1 MISHFLSQPSH
12 EMRGLDVVGCIF
24 EKHRFTHCSHGMYG
38 LGVVGWFFCVN
49 MVGVPLFRF
58 HIVVSFDFC
67 DESL

>member
-49 MVGVPLFRF
+49 MVCGPLFRF

>member
-12 EMRGLDVVGCIF
+12 EMRGLGVVGSIF
-24 EKHRFTHCSHGMYG
+24 EKHRVAHCSHGMYG

>member
-12 EMRGLDVVGCIF
+12 EMRGLGF
-24 EKHRFTHCSHGMYG
+24 NKEHRFTHCSHGMYG

-49 MVGVPLFRF
+49 MVCGPLFRF
-58 HIVVSFDFC
+58 RIVVSFDFC